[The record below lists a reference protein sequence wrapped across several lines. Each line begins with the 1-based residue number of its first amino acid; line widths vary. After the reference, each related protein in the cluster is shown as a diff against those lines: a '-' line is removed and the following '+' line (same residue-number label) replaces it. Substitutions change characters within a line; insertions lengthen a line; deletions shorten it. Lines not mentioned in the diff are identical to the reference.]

1 VKRLKFLWLIL
12 FTGLTSIAV
21 TGTAQAAHSGAK
33 RQFLGSFQNWDAFTE
48 RRGHNEKVCYIISVP
63 KKKLPKNVRRGEVY
77 VMVTH
82 WPAAKIK
89 NQVSVILGYP
99 ARKGSTVSFSVDK
112 QQFKM
117 FIDDDR
123 AWAWN
128 TRQDNR
134 MTAAMKKGARF
145 VVKGLSSR
153 GTKTTDSY
161 SLSGFTAAYNA
172 ITKACH

>member
-1 VKRLKFLWLIL
+1 MC
-12 FTGLTSIAV
+12 V
-21 TGTAQAAHSGAK
+21 TGGGAMTGAAHAAPTGTK
-33 RQFLGSFQNWDAFTE
+33 RQFLGGFQDWDAFTE

-63 KKKLPKNVRRGEVY
+63 KEKLPKKTHRGEVY

-89 NQVSVILGYP
+89 SQVSVILGYP
-99 ARKGSTVSFSVDK
+99 AKKGSTVSFSVDK
-112 QQFKM
+112 HAFEM
-117 FIDDDR
+117 FIDGDR
-123 AWAWN
+123 AWAWD
-128 TRQDNR
+128 TRQDNM
-134 MTAAMKKGARF
+134 MTATMKNGTRF
-145 VVKGLSSR
+145 VVKAISAR